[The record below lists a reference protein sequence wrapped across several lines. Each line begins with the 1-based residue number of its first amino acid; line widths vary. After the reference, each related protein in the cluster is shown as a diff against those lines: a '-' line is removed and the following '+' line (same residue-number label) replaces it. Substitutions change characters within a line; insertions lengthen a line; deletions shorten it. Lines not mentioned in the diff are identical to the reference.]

1 MKKYIFTVLSAVVLA
16 LGFTSCID
24 EEGPGTPSLKKMHL
38 EKTEFTYDLRTE
50 KIPVL
55 DENGKPLKDDKN
67 KPVYETIPYEQKFA
81 EFQPGSLMLRWID
94 VTNATY
100 ALSFSNNLNTDVKE
114 TLSNTQVPGDL
125 STLSTEIKH
134 QQVLDYIEKAEIWQ
148 DQFETQ
154 KDENNKDI
162 SIWFQVATVNLN
174 VTGTPIDKTNTA
186 LDPEGSTATA
196 VITIY
201 RDQVK

>member
-67 KPVYETIPYEQKFA
+67 KPVYETISYEQKFA
-81 EFQPGSLMLRWID
+81 EFQPGSLILRWID

>member
-38 EKTEFTYDLRTE
+38 EKTEFTYDLRTV
-50 KIPVL
+50 KVPVL
-55 DENGKPLKDDKN
+55 DENGKPLKDGNN
-67 KPVYETIPYEQKFA
+67 KPVYETIPYEQKLA
-81 EFQPGSLMLRWID
+81 EFQSGSLILRWID

-100 ALSFSNNLNTDVKE
+100 DLSFTNSLNTDAKE
-114 TLSNTQVPGDL
+114 ALSNQQVPGDL

-162 SIWFQVATVNLN
+162 SIWFQVASVNLN